1 MNLLLLLDK
10 VKTITKYDKK
20 KLIIYLGITLFIFFF
35 LEKVEFR
42 KIGLIIIVFV
52 SVFIYN
58 SYDDV
63 VDNFKDNHIT
73 SNTASKTIHVDD
85 KHINKHLQ
93 KLKIT
98 NNDLTQK
105 VDIDKLNISLKH
117 IKKFIKINVKEI
129 IQNVG
134 NSKFKNK
141 NLHIYNNLVKL
152 INNYLHQV
160 SVVLELRDY
169 KHKNFEH
176 TLDIK
181 KEINIVLHSIV
192 FKVNADRDKD
202 ITTLIKNINT
212 TFIEIE
218 EHLKHHIKTQFYEEP
233 TYLSGIIHDDNTM
246 PRGFD
251 DTQDIDC
258 RIVEF

>member
-10 VKTITKYDKK
+10 LKTITKYDKT

-42 KIGLIIIVFV
+42 KIGLIIIIFV
-52 SVFIYN
+52 GVFIYN
-58 SYDDV
+58 SYDDI
-63 VDNFKDNHIT
+63 VDNFKDQNA
-73 SNTASKTIHVDD
+73 ASLSSSHSIHVDD
-85 KHINKHLQ
+85 KHINKHVQ

-152 INNYLHQV
+152 INQYLHQV
-160 SVVLELRDY
+160 SMVLELRDY

-202 ITTLIKNINT
+202 ITTLIKTINT

-218 EHLKHHIKTQFYEEP
+218 DYLKQHIKTQFYEEP